1 MDSDRAAQL
10 DEVEFMQAMSREGE
24 FSWQKDSASQRIS
37 GTLNVDVLL
46 ERPLSVAVTRLI
58 PVNHKPSAA
67 NLSPSNSESEVQ
79 VAASSTQSSA
89 GGSVHLRHDVS
100 HLPPLKLYF
109 EFPDQYPSCQ
119 IPSFTL
125 SCQWL
130 NFTQVRM
137 CVRVCAYV
145 RECVCVCASVCVC
158 MCVCVEYNYTCILVV
173 A

>member
-10 DEVEFMQAMSREGE
+10 DEVEFMQAMSKEGE
-24 FSWQKDSASQRIS
+24 FAWQQDSASQRVS

-79 VAASSTQSSA
+79 VAAASTQSSA

-109 EFPDQYPSCQ
+109 EFPDQYPSYQ

-130 NFTQVRM
+130 NFTQVCM
-137 CVRVCAYV
+137 CVCAYV
-145 RECVCVCASVCVC
+145 RECVCVRVCVHVCVC
-158 MCVCVEYNYTCILVV
+158 
-173 A
+173 